1 MWSMWALVVMGSEG
15 VNGLFN
21 ELDSAK
27 VAVTGVAELQ
37 LGTAASLQGLNYLF
51 KLLVLLGFV
60 KVSPAIVV
68 VGLSKV
74 SKTD

>member
-1 MWSMWALVVMGSEG
+1 MFNVM
-15 VNGLFN
+15 
-21 ELDSAK
+21 DSAK

-37 LGTAASLQGLNYLF
+37 LGAAASLQGVNYFF